1 MLAKE
6 SMEEMNELTHMN
18 KAEEQ
23 ENNQIKVEL
32 VNVNTQTV
40 YKIRILVRSKQVQM
54 PSVVDVTQVFLL
66 MNGLRVTGIEIME
79 VMKSNG
85 HI

>member
-54 PSVVDVTQVFLL
+54 PSVVDVTQVLLL